1 MPPETRYAK
10 SGDVN
15 IAYQVV
21 GDGFGSGRASES
33 RGLEASPATPLDLVL
48 VHGWV
53 QSFDPGWE
61 IEPIKRFYL
70 RLASFSRLIL
80 FDKRG
85 IGLSDRVP
93 LDDLPTLETRMDDMR
108 AVMDAVGS
116 KRAAVLGHS
125 EGGAMCAL
133 FAATYPKRTRAL
145 VVVGSAARTR
155 WAPDYPLG
163 ATDEVLEEFERSIRD
178 GWGVELFRPILEELA
193 PSIAD
198 DEDLVQAHMRAAARA
213 ASPAAASALTRMSA
227 HIDIRHVLP
236 AIRVPTLV
244 LFRTDEALAEA
255 SRYVGERIPGA
266 RMVDLPGSDHMPWLG
281 DQDAVLDE
289 IQEFLTGVRPHPA
302 LDRVLATVLF
312 TDIVGSTERAAEL
325 GDRRWK
331 ELLDQHNELIR
342 YELDRFRGRE
352 LSTAGDSFLA
362 TFDGPARAIACAASI
377 RNQVRLLGL
386 EIRAGLHTGELELAG
401 SEIRGIAVHTGARVA
416 AKAGPGEVL
425 ASSTVKDLVA
435 GSGLEFEDRGSHE
448 LKGVP
453 GEWRLYA
460 VADA

>member
-21 GDGFGSGRASES
+21 GEG
-33 RGLEASPATPLDLVL
+33 PLDLVL

-53 QSFDPGWE
+53 QSFDAAWD
-61 IEPIKRFYL
+61 IEPIERFYQ

-85 IGLSDRVP
+85 TGLSDRVP
-93 LDDLPTLETRMDDMR
+93 LDDLPPLETRMDDMR
-108 AVMDAVGS
+108 AVMDEVGVE
-116 KRAAVLGHS
+116 RAAVLGHS

-133 FAATYPKRTRAL
+133 FAATYPERTRAL
-145 VVVGSAARTR
+145 VMSGSAARTR
-155 WAPDYPLG
+155 WARDYPIG
-163 ATDEVLEEFERSIRD
+163 ATDEALEELERSILEN
-178 GWGVELFRPILEELA
+178 WGVELIRSMLQQLA
-193 PSIAD
+193 PTIAD
-198 DEDLVQAHMRAAARA
+198 DEGLVQAHTRAALRA
-213 ASPAAASALTRMSA
+213 ASPAAAAALTRMSA
-227 HIDIRHVLP
+227 MIDVRHVLP

-244 LFRTDEALAEA
+244 LHRADEVLADA

-266 RMVDLPGSDHMPWLG
+266 KVVELPGSEHMPWLG
-281 DQDAVLDE
+281 DQDAALAE
-289 IQEFLTGVRPHPA
+289 IEEFLTGVRPHPA

-312 TDIVGSTERAAEL
+312 TDIVGSTELAADL
-325 GDRRWK
+325 GDRRWR
-331 ELLDQHNELIR
+331 ELLEQHNSLVRHELA
-342 YELDRFRGRE
+342 RFRGRE
-352 LSTAGDSFLA
+352 LNTAGDGFLA
-362 TFDGPARAIACAASI
+362 TFDGPARAVACAVSI
-377 RNQVRLLGL
+377 RESARVLGL
-386 EIRAGLHTGELELAG
+386 QIRFGLHTGELELAG

-453 GEWRLYA
+453 GEWRRYA
-460 VADA
+460 VAGA

>member
-1 MPPETRYAK
+1 MKPMPPETRYAR

-21 GDGFGSGRASES
+21 GEG
-33 RGLEASPATPLDLVL
+33 PIDLVL

-61 IEPIKRFYL
+61 IEAIRRFYL

-85 IGLSDRVP
+85 TGLSDRVP
-93 LDDLPTLETRMDDMR
+93 PDDLPTLETRMDDMR

-116 KRAAVLGHS
+116 ERAAVLGHS
-125 EGGAMCAL
+125 EGGTMCAL
-133 FAATYPKRTRAL
+133 FAATYPERTRAL
-145 VVVGSAARTR
+145 VMVGSAARTR
-155 WAPDYPLG
+155 WAPDYPIG
-163 ATDEVLEEFERSIRD
+163 AADDALDELERSIRES
-178 GWGVELFRPILEELA
+178 WGVEAIRPLLEQLA
-193 PSIAD
+193 PSIVHD
-198 DEDLVQAHMRAAARA
+198 DKEVQSYARA
-213 ASPAAASALTRMSA
+213 AIRGASPTAAAALTRMTRMN
-227 HIDIRHVLP
+227 DVRHVLP

-244 LFRTDEALAEA
+244 MHRAEEELADA
-255 SRYVGERIPGA
+255 SRYVGEHIPGA
-266 RMVDLPGSDHMPWLG
+266 SVVELPGADHMPWLG

-289 IQEFLTGVRPHPA
+289 IEEFLTGVRPHPA
-302 LDRVLATVLF
+302 FDRVLATVLF
-312 TDIVGSTERAAEL
+312 TDIVGSTERAAQL

-331 ELLDQHNELIR
+331 ELLDRHHEVIRNELG
-342 YELDRFRGRE
+342 RFRGRE
-352 LSTAGDSFLA
+352 LSTAGDGFLA

-377 RNQVRLLGL
+377 RDQVRLLGL
-386 EIRAGLHTGELELAG
+386 EIRAGLHTGELELDG

-425 ASSTVKDLVA
+425 TSSTVKDLVA
-435 GSGLEFEDRGSHE
+435 GSGLEFADRGTHE

-453 GEWRLYA
+453 GEWRLFA
-460 VADA
+460 VQQ

>member
-1 MPPETRYAK
+1 MPSGIPETHYAK
-10 SGDVN
+10 NGDVS

-21 GDGFGSGRASES
+21 GEG
-33 RGLEASPATPLDLVL
+33 PLDLVL

-61 IEPIKRFYL
+61 IDAIKRFYL
-70 RLASFSRLIL
+70 RLASFARLIL

-85 IGLSDRVP
+85 VGLSDRVP

-108 AVMDAVGS
+108 AVMDAVGVE
-116 KRAAVLGHS
+116 RPAAVFGHS

-133 FAATYPKRTRAL
+133 FAATYPERTKAL
-145 VVVGSAARTR
+145 VMDGSAARTR
-155 WAPDYPLG
+155 WAPDYPIG
-163 ATDEVLEEFERSIRD
+163 ATDDEIEGLRSA
-178 GWGVELFRPILEELA
+178 ILESWGAECTRSLLQQLA

-198 DEDLVQAHMRAAARA
+198 DEELIQAYARATVRA
-213 ASPAAASALTRMSA
+213 ASPAAAAALTQMSSM
-227 HIDIRHVLP
+227 IDIRHVLP

-244 LFRTDEALAEA
+244 LHRTNEAITEA

-266 RMVDLPGSDHMPWLG
+266 RVVEFPGRDHMPWLG
-281 DQDAVLDE
+281 DQGAILDE
-289 IQEFLTGVRPHPA
+289 IEEFLTGVRPHPS

-331 ELLDQHNELIR
+331 DLLDRHNALVRTELG
-342 YELDRFRGRE
+342 RFRGRE
-352 LSTAGDSFLA
+352 LGTAGDGFLA

-377 RNQVRLLGL
+377 RDQVRVLGL
-386 EIRAGLHTGELELAG
+386 EIRAGLHTGELELDG

-425 ASSTVKDLVA
+425 ASSTVRDLVA
-435 GSGLEFEDRGSHE
+435 GSGLEFEERGTHE

-453 GEWRLYA
+453 GEWMLYA
-460 VADA
+460 VRQ

>member
-21 GDGFGSGRASES
+21 GDGPF
-33 RGLEASPATPLDLVL
+33 DLVF
-48 VHGWV
+48 VPGWV

-61 IEPIKRFYL
+61 IEAIKRFYL

-85 IGLSDRVP
+85 IGLSDRVA

-108 AVMDAVGS
+108 AVMDAVGLE
-116 KRAAVLGHS
+116 RAAVLGHS

-133 FAATYPKRTRAL
+133 FAATYPERTKAL
-145 VVVGSAARTR
+145 VMDGSSARTR
-155 WAPDYPLG
+155 WAPDYPIG
-163 ATDEVLEEFERSIRD
+163 ATDDALEELERLIFES
-178 GWGVELFRPILEELA
+178 WGVEGTRSLLQQLA
-193 PSIAD
+193 PSIAE
-198 DEDLVQAHMRAAARA
+198 DEEVVQAYARAAARA
-213 ASPAAASALTRMSA
+213 ASPAAAAALTRMSA
-227 HIDIRHVLP
+227 MIDIRHVLP

-244 LFRTDEALAEA
+244 MHRENEVLAEA
-255 SRYVGERIPGA
+255 SRYLGERIPGA
-266 RMVDLPGSDHMPWLG
+266 KIVELSGSDHMPWLG
-281 DQDAVLDE
+281 EQDAVLDE

-331 ELLDQHNELIR
+331 ELLDQHNALIR
-342 YELDRFRGRE
+342 YELGRFRGRE
-352 LSTAGDSFLA
+352 LGTAGDGFLA

-377 RNQVRLLGL
+377 RDQVRLLGL
-386 EIRAGLHTGELELAG
+386 EIRAGLHTGELELNG

-425 ASSTVKDLVA
+425 ASSTVRDLVA
-435 GSGLEFEDRGSHE
+435 GSGIQFEDRGERE
-448 LKGVP
+448 LKGVGP
-453 GEWRLYA
+453 WRLYS
-460 VADA
+460 VVDA